1 MRKYVNLDLQ
11 KLMFYLF
18 FLLYFG
24 VENIFGGIFLFVF
37 FFYFGVMWPKSNV
50 VEEAELLLL

>member
-37 FFYFGVMWPKSNV
+37 FFLFWGYVAQ
-50 VEEAELLLL
+50 E